1 MTKKKNSHLKRNY
14 IILFLASLGLISIS
28 FFFQDKLIQF
38 TSLGLLGIF
47 LINLFSSITLF
58 LPAPGIATV
67 VAGGF
72 LYNPV
77 IVALVAAL
85 GSAIGDFVA
94 YLLGRSGKE
103 VFIKKNSFWYNIFK
117 ETFHKYGAL
126 FIIVFSLVP
135 NPIFDAVGLVAGLFS
150 YSPLRFFVYV
160 FIGRFL
166 RNLLLAGIGS
176 LL

>member
-67 VAGGF
+67 VAGEF